1 MHPVI
6 VTDLTKSFRV
16 RVRASG
22 ENSLLHRLRPGRHEK
37 RTVVQEVSFT
47 AERGELLGL
56 LGPNG
61 AGKSTTIKMMAG
73 ILQPSA
79 GTVLINGFV
88 PSEQRIACAATIG
101 AVFGQRTQLW
111 WDLPAL
117 DSFTILRDIYGVP
130 DRSFQLRLGEF
141 DELLGLSSF
150 WHRPVRTLSLGQRV
164 RCDLAAALIH
174 DPSVIFLDEPTIG
187 MDVVV
192 KDLVR
197 VFLRYIVEE
206 LRRTVLLTT
215 HDMSDVEQLC
225 ERVLMIDRGRISFD
239 GNLSLLRSSVKCP
252 WGMTVMFSDD
262 DDHASLGGGTL
273 VERHGRKHTFRFSP
287 DRDPQQV
294 MREITAHHRVESV
307 SLEEAGLEELMRE
320 IYRGNSDIALPAA
333 RGAGERPG
341 E

>member
-1 MHPVI
+1 M
-6 VTDLTKSFRV
+6 
-16 RVRASG
+16 
-22 ENSLLHRLRPGRHEK
+22 
-37 RTVVQEVSFT
+37 SFT

-73 ILQPSA
+73 ILRPSA
-79 GTVLINGFV
+79 GSVLINGFV
-88 PSEQRIACAATIG
+88 PSEQRLACAATIG

-130 DRSFQLRLGEF
+130 DRSFRVRLGEF

-192 KDLVR
+192 KDQVR
-197 VFLRYIVEE
+197 IFLRYIVEE

-215 HDMSDVEQLC
+215 HDMSDVERLC
-225 ERVLMIDRGRISFD
+225 ERVLMIDRGQISFD
-239 GNLSLLRSSVKCP
+239 GNLSLLRRSVKCP
-252 WGMTVMFSDD
+252 WAVTVVFSDD
-262 DDHASLGGGTL
+262 DDHSRLSGGTL
-273 VERHGRKHTFRFSP
+273 VGRQGRKHVFRFPP
-287 DRDPQQV
+287 DREPQRV

-320 IYRGNSDIALPAA
+320 VYRGNSDISLPVG
-333 RGAGERPG
+333 RRSGESAGE
-341 E
+341 